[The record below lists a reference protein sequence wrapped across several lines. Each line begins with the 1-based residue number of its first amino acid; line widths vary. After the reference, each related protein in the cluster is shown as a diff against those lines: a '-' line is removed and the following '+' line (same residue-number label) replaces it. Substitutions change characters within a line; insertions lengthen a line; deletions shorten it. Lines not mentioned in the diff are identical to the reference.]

1 MFHTEGPELYLRWL
15 QFGAFAPIFRT
26 HCRYCEQRPWT
37 WGPEWYALMRR
48 PMVTRSNL
56 VPYIY
61 THAAM
66 HSYRSGEALLTPTYW
81 DPAAAGSEDAYA
93 PEFGRQYLFGRELLV
108 APVTE
113 PVSPDPERQGSNND
127 TTWDAKNAGT
137 VERSV
142 WLPKGGWHAW
152 SKPSATPLAGPV
164 VDTQRYGLDETPIYV
179 RSGAVRCRHHAVIIV
194 KASPTSFCRS
204 LLMTTHSKT
213 HPIQH

>member
-1 MFHTEGPELYLRWL
+1 
-15 QFGAFAPIFRT
+15 
-26 HCRYCEQRPWT
+26 
-37 WGPEWYALMRR
+37 MRR

-66 HSYRSGEALLTPTYW
+66 HSYRRGEALLTPTYW
-81 DPAAAGSEDAYA
+81 DPAAAGSAEAYA

-164 VDTQRYGLDETPIYV
+164 VDTQR
-179 RSGAVRCRHHAVIIV
+179 
-194 KASPTSFCRS
+194 
-204 LLMTTHSKT
+204 
-213 HPIQH
+213 